1 MSVAR
6 MTSKGQVTIPAD
18 VRKRLNIRSGD
29 DLDFRVEPNGTVI
42 ILPITR
48 RAQDVFGML
57 SKDRQP
63 AVSIEDMHTGLQNAF
78 RSGKI

>member
-1 MSVAR
+1 M
-6 MTSKGQVTIPAD
+6 
-18 VRKRLNIRSGD
+18 RKRLNIRSGD

-42 ILPITR
+42 VPPITK

-57 SKDRQP
+57 SKDQQP
-63 AVSIEDMHTGLQNAF
+63 AVSIEDMDAGLKDAF